1 MVTIKSGDATSGQQQ
16 TVLIAGG
23 DITPARPTAV
33 IAGGDATPLRSP
45 PPKAYCL
52 RLNSEISEEPHTFRR
67 ACEHACMI
75 SKVWGGS
82 VAVVRKIVR
91 QTTTEWKTIVAY
103 DHGQRSYY
111 DWREVALAREAERAS
126 GEYSAAPV
134 EGA

>member
-1 MVTIKSGDATSGQQQ
+1 M
-16 TVLIAGG
+16 
-23 DITPARPTAV
+23 TA
-33 IAGGDATPLRSP
+33 
-45 PPKAYCL
+45 PKVYYL
-52 RLNSEISEEPHTFRR
+52 RLHGDVSQESHTFRR

-82 VAVVRKIVR
+82 VAVVR
-91 QTTTEWKTIVAY
+91 QTHAPAEFKTIVAY

-134 EGA
+134 EGT